1 MKQLSRLSEP
11 LFGLG
16 NRSGLAPNSEVARLF
31 LAFLTTA
38 GLFYVNIM
46 PALIEGLVDGLGFSN
61 RDAGFV
67 ASANVYGAA
76 LGAFVVVFL
85 IPYINWRIASYGL
98 LVGLVVVDLISM
110 WLELPTTLIA
120 VRFAHGFIGGLLVGI
135 GFSVIARTANPDRT
149 FGYLLTV
156 QFGLGGAGL
165 VYIPGLV
172 SEWGTTVVF
181 GSLIVFSV
189 MTLLMVPFLDR
200 YLVESRARRTIPWHK
215 MNRFFVL
222 ALIGTFLFQAAN
234 MAVYAYIF
242 GLGREAG
249 LDTDYMSLAVGE
261 AAWIAILG
269 SVLVIIVSTRFGR
282 VIPIGLGILLTVLGT
297 YAFLYSDTKYV
308 YWLANVAVGITWAF
322 VISYLLGLCSEF
334 DETGQLAAV
343 GGLASKLGL
352 ASGPMLAA
360 LLVDDLGYSSMVW
373 MAIIALV
380 LCFFVTILPSRE
392 RDRIEAQEG

>member
-1 MKQLSRLSEP
+1 MNIINRIGQP

-16 NRSGLAPNSEVARLF
+16 SGLAPNGEVARLI

-46 PALIEGLVDGLGFSN
+46 PAMIEGLVDGLGFSN
-61 RDAGFV
+61 REAGFA

-85 IPYINWRIASYGL
+85 IPYINWRVSSYSL
-98 LVGLVVVDLISM
+98 LFVLILIDLVSM
-110 WLELPTTLIA
+110 WVETANVLIA
-120 VRFAHGFIGGLLVGI
+120 VRFLHGSVGGLLVGI
-135 GFSVIARTANPDRT
+135 GFSVIARTINPDRT

-165 VYIPGLV
+165 VFIPGLV
-172 SEWGTTVVF
+172 PEWGTTAVF
-181 GSLIVFSV
+181 GSLIAFSLA
-189 MTLLMVPFLDR
+189 TLVLLPFLDNYAVKLGER
-200 YLVESRARRTIPWHK
+200 RAIPWHK

-222 ALIGTFLFQAAN
+222 ALVATFLFQAAN

-249 LDTDYMSLAVGE
+249 LETEYMSLAVGE

-269 SVLVIIVSTRFGR
+269 SVLVILISTKFGR
-282 VIPIGLGILLTVLGT
+282 VLPIALGVALTVFGT
-297 YAFLYSDTKYV
+297 YAFLHSDVKYV

-334 DETGQLAAV
+334 DESGQLAAV

-352 ASGPMLAA
+352 ASGPMIAA
-360 LLVDDLGYSSMVW
+360 LFVDELGYETMVW
-373 MAIIALV
+373 MAVVA
-380 LCFFVTILPSRE
+380 LCFSLVVSVLPARE
-392 RDRIEAQEG
+392 RDRLDGI

>member
-1 MKQLSRLSEP
+1 MNLVSRIKEP
-11 LFGLG
+11 LFGIG
-16 NRSGLAPNSEVARLF
+16 EFRGLEANGELARLF

-46 PALIEGLVDGLGFSN
+46 PALIEGLVDGLAFSN

-85 IPYINWRIASYGL
+85 IPHINWRLSSYGL
-98 LVGLVVVDLISM
+98 LCVLIMIDIASMLIGTVELLISVRFIHGLV
-110 WLELPTTLIA
+110 
-120 VRFAHGFIGGLLVGI
+120 GGLLVGI

-165 VYIPGLV
+165 VFIPGLV
-172 SEWGTTVVF
+172 PEFGTTVVF
-181 GSLIVFSV
+181 GSLILFSLI
-189 MTLLMVPFLDR
+189 TLVMVPFLNN
-200 YLVESRARRTIPWHK
+200 YSVESNKQRKTIPWNK
-215 MNRFFVL
+215 INRFFVL
-222 ALIGTFLFQAAN
+222 ALVATFLFQAAN

-249 LDTDYMSLAVGE
+249 LDTNYMSLAVGE
-261 AAWIAILG
+261 AAWIAIIG
-269 SVLVIIVSTRFGR
+269 SVLVIVISTKFGR
-282 VIPIGLGILLTVLGT
+282 VIPIGLGVLLTVVGT
-297 YAFLYSDTKYV
+297 YAFLYSDVQYV

-334 DETGQLAAV
+334 DSTGQLAAV

-352 ASGPMLAA
+352 ASGPMVAA
-360 LLVDDLGYSSMVW
+360 LLVDDLGYGAMVW
-373 MAIIALV
+373 MAVVALLV
-380 LCFFVTILPSRE
+380 CLVVSILPARE
-392 RDRIEAQEG
+392 RDLYERS